1 MTTEEQEREYTHFI
15 QEILK
20 SFEELKQKFNS
31 ISETN
36 QQKFAQQYIVPFV
49 GVGGVQDFFN
59 ELNNLLSKGKK

>member
-49 GVGGVQDFFN
+49 FFCPN
-59 ELNNLLSKGKK
+59 VPFLLY

>member
-49 GVGGVQDFFN
+49 GSGGVQDFFN

>member
-1 MTTEEQEREYTHFI
+1 MTTEDQEREYTHFI

-31 ISETN
+31 LSENN

-49 GVGGVQDFFN
+49 GAGGVQGFFN